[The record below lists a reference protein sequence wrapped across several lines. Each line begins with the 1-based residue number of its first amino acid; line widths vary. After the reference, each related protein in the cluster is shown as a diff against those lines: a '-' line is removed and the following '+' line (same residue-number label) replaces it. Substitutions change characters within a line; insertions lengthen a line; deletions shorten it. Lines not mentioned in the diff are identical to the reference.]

1 MTTHALKCTCDHL
14 VLGDATVPEIRQLLE
29 AAKVPASEL
38 NSDLPP
44 LQAITAELSHA
55 RSLGQPFD
63 TLHLIAHG
71 QPGVLSF
78 GDQRIDRAAL
88 LAHADLLAGWGVN
101 SIALWSCH
109 VGADAD
115 FIALLEELTGAVV
128 YSSQQWLGR
137 RDEQVSLQ
145 LEQQRYPLSRF
156 QSHLN
161 AWDGF
166 HAWPSQFELGR
177 RKKRNR
183 NAVPLSQGDTFF
195 GIDDDNNIWQVNPTF
210 ADLDDI
216 GCGAKIR

>member
-1 MTTHALKCTCDHL
+1 MTTHALKCTSDHL
-14 VLGDATVPEIRQLLE
+14 VLGDASVPEIRQLLA
-29 AAKVPASEL
+29 AAKLPASEL

-88 LAHADLLAGWGVN
+88 IADAELLADWGV
-101 SIALWSCH
+101 STVALWSCH

-145 LEQQRYPLSRF
+145 LEQQRHVRSLCRY
-156 QSHLN
+156 H
-161 AWDGF
+161 
-166 HAWPSQFELGR
+166 
-177 RKKRNR
+177 
-183 NAVPLSQGDTFF
+183 
-195 GIDDDNNIWQVNPTF
+195 
-210 ADLDDI
+210 
-216 GCGAKIR
+216 